1 MSAASPTANQEQKA
15 IERVAQNLIAGIQ
28 LARGRRLSVHDVRV
42 SVGQMLV
49 AFALN
54 WVLIAGAQVLAAGPG
69 ANFWIWGFASEA
81 ARAYVWITALALV
94 AILSARPGA
103 FVTIATAI
111 AYAALPLQI
120 FTSAVDTAAH
130 GLVDARPDFELEIT
144 ALFMLWQLAI
154 AWRALQIAGGYSA
167 SRFMCATAVYA
178 AMLVVL
184 GTAMPHS
191 AMVYHDYDE
200 APALDIESVYY
211 RQADLLDQQIERLS
225 YHQPD
230 RIDLYF
236 VGFAAY
242 ASQDVFMREVRQA
255 RAIFE
260 DKFDLEGKTMAL
272 INNPA
277 TVAEIPLANRHNL
290 ATALHAVAERIDREE
305 DIVFLFVTS
314 HGNRDGSVAVDFEPL
329 GLNDVYAREIRSALD
344 FAGVR
349 WRVIVI
355 SACFSGSFIDA
366 LKSPTT
372 LIITAAAADRSSFG
386 CAHENYWTY
395 FGRAY
400 FEHALTE
407 TGELLAAFDI
417 AAERIAEREDAQG
430 KEPSQPQ
437 RWTGALIAE
446 HLARWQQQ
454 RTLAQ

>member
-1 MSAASPTANQEQKA
+1 MSVASPTANQEQKA

-28 LARGRRLSVHDVRV
+28 LARGRRLSVHDVHV
-42 SVGQMLV
+42 SAGQMLV

-54 WVLIAGAQVLAAGPG
+54 WVLIAGAQFLAAGPG

-103 FVTIATAI
+103 FVTVATAI
-111 AYAALPLQI
+111 AYATLPLQI
-120 FTSAVDTAAH
+120 FTSVVDTVAN
-130 GLVDARPDFELEIT
+130 GLVDAGPDFELEIT

-200 APALDIESVYY
+200 TPALDIESVYY
-211 RQADLLDQQIERLS
+211 RQADLLDQQIQRLS

-290 ATALHAVAERIDREE
+290 ATALHAVAERINREE

-314 HGNRDGSVAVDFEPL
+314 HGFRDGSVAVDFAPL
-329 GLNDVYAREIRSALD
+329 GLNDVYASEIRSAFD
-344 FAGVR
+344 IAGVR

-386 CAHENYWTY
+386 CDHENYWTY

-400 FEHALTE
+400 FEHALAE
-407 TGELLAAFDI
+407 TGRVASGL
-417 AAERIAEREDAQG
+417 RHRREANC
-430 KEPSQPQ
+430 
-437 RWTGALIAE
+437 R
-446 HLARWQQQ
+446 AR
-454 RTLAQ
+454 RCAG

>member
-1 MSAASPTANQEQKA
+1 
-15 IERVAQNLIAGIQ
+15 
-28 LARGRRLSVHDVRV
+28 
-42 SVGQMLV
+42 MLV

-54 WVLIAGAQVLAAGPG
+54 WVLIAGAQLLAAGAG
-69 ANFWIWGFASEA
+69 ASFWIWGFASEA

-94 AILSARPGA
+94 AILNARADA

-111 AYAALPLQI
+111 AYATLPLQI
-120 FTSAVDTAAH
+120 FASAVDTMAR
-130 GLVDARPDFELEIT
+130 GPVDAGPGFGREIT
-144 ALFMLWQLAI
+144 ALFVLWQLAI
-154 AWRALQIAGGYSA
+154 AWRALQIAGGFSA
-167 SRFMCATAVYA
+167 PRFMWATAVYA
-178 AMLVVL
+178 AMLVVI
-184 GTAMPHS
+184 GAVMPRS
-191 AMVYHDYDE
+191 AMVYNDYDK
-200 APALDIESVYY
+200 PPTLDIESVYY
-211 RQADLLDQQIERLS
+211 RQADLLNAQIERLS

-277 TVAEIPLANRHNL
+277 TVTEIPLANRHNL
-290 ATALHAVAERIDREE
+290 ATALHAVAERIDRQE

-314 HGNRDGSVAVDFEPL
+314 HGYRDGSVAVDFEPL
-329 GLNDVYAREIRSALD
+329 GLNDVYASEIRSAFD
-344 FAGVR
+344 VARVR

-372 LIITAAAADRSSFG
+372 LVITAAAADRSSFG

-400 FEHALTE
+400 FKHALAE
-407 TGELLAAFDI
+407 TGELLEAFDI
-417 AAERIAEREDAQG
+417 AAEQIAEREDAHD

-454 RTLAQ
+454 HTSVQ